1 MGHADASFS
10 GWLADACLGSHL
22 VCFDDRLLRVRAL
35 GKIFVKVSDLLIKII
50 ELNYNEIAQIDT
62 L

>member
-1 MGHADASFS
+1 MRTQVLS

-35 GKIFVKVSDLLIKII
+35 GKIFVKVMRLADEII
-50 ELNYNEIAQIDT
+50 ELNYNEIAQIDI